1 MAKTY
6 DVELHGIR
14 KTFGSNVVVDN
25 FDLQIEQ
32 GECISFLG
40 PSGCGKTTTL
50 NMIAGFLDPDQGE
63 LIVKGKRMNGV
74 PSNKRDLGMVFQT
87 YSLFPHMTVAGNVG
101 YGLKLRKVPKAEIA
115 SRVARVLEL
124 VKLPH
129 VADRYPKQLSGGQR
143 QRIAIARAL
152 VTEPSLLLLDEPL
165 SNLDA
170 KLREELRDE
179 LKRLHQETGVT
190 TIFVTHDQEEA
201 LYLSDRIVVLDH
213 GKVEQIG
220 TPWEIY
226 NEPASEFVHTFI
238 GKSNRLTGKVKG
250 FAGSKLVLEAGQA
263 GRSFELEA
271 NPRGKSFTGG
281 NSVSI
286 YIRPE
291 KLMLALDEE
300 ASAALQHNSMYARSE
315 GVVKQLSFLGSFV
328 ECEVEVGSETLMVR
342 VQSAVQQGRLQPG
355 QRVTLYWNPEDV
367 FVFPGKE
374 R

>member
-6 DVELHGIR
+6 DVELHSIR

-63 LIVKGKRMNGV
+63 LIIKGKRMNGV
-74 PSNKRDLGMVFQT
+74 AANKRDLGMVFQT
-87 YSLFPHMTVAGNVG
+87 YSLFPHMTVANNVA
-101 YGLKLRKVPKAEIA
+101 YGLKLRKVPKAEIE
-115 SRVARVLEL
+115 SRVRRVLEL

-220 TPWEIY
+220 TPWDIY

-238 GKSNRLTGKVKG
+238 GKSNRMQGKVTG
-250 FAGSKLVLEAGQA
+250 IQGARLALSAGDAGGA
-263 GRSFELEA
+263 FELEA
-271 NPRGKSFTGG
+271 NPRGRSFAAGQR
-281 NSVSI
+281 VSI

-291 KLMLALDEE
+291 KLMLAPDGES
-300 ASAALQHNSMYARSE
+300 ASGSRYACAQGRIR
-315 GVVKQLSFLGSFV
+315 QLSFLGAFV
-328 ECEVEVGSETLMVR
+328 ECEVAVGSESLTVR
-342 VQSAVQQGRLQPG
+342 VQSAAQQGRLETG
-355 QRVTLYWNPEDV
+355 QAVTVCWNPDDV

>member
-1 MAKTY
+1 MIQLEKKI
-6 DVELHGIR
+6 DVELNAVR

-25 FDLQIEQ
+25 FDLKIEQ

-50 NMIAGFLDPDQGE
+50 NMIAGFLDPDGGE
-63 LIVKGKRMNGV
+63 ISIKGKRMNGV

-87 YSLFPHMTVAGNVG
+87 YSLFPHMTVAENVA
-101 YGLKLRKVPKAEIA
+101 YGLKLRKMPKAEIKDKV
-115 SRVARVLEL
+115 RKVLEL

-152 VTEPSLLLLDEPL
+152 VIEPSLLLLDEPL

-179 LKRLHQETGVT
+179 LKRLHKETGVT

-220 TPWEIY
+220 TPWDIY
-226 NEPASEFVHTFI
+226 NRPASEFVHTFI
-238 GKSNRLTGKVKG
+238 GKSNRLPGTVRGSANGGMTVQTDAG
-250 FAGSKLVLEAGQA
+250 FVLEASA
-263 GRSFELEA
+263 DGRT
-271 NPRGKSFTGG
+271 FTTGE
-281 NSVSI
+281 SVVA
-286 YIRPE
+286 YVRPE
-291 KLMLALDEE
+291 KIRLTESGALADTVR
-300 ASAALQHNSMYARSE
+300 AAGTIR
-315 GVVKQLSFLGSFV
+315 QLAFLGSFV
-328 ECEVEVGSETLMVR
+328 ECEVEVGSALVTVR
-342 VQSAVQQGRLQPG
+342 MQMQDGLADYTAGRQVGL
-355 QRVTLYWNPEDV
+355 TWNPKDV
-367 FVFPGKE
+367 FVFPRKE
-374 R
+374 Q